1 MRSPGRK
8 ITGPRPMT
16 VGGAG
21 SSPGATARLVDHA
34 GTVRRKPVPRHQGA
48 YDDDGDN

>member
-16 VGGAG
+16 TGG
-21 SSPGATARLVDHA
+21 SPGATASARLVDHA
-34 GTVRRKPVPRHQGA
+34 GTVRRKPVPRHGTFGG
-48 YDDDGDN
+48 DDSD